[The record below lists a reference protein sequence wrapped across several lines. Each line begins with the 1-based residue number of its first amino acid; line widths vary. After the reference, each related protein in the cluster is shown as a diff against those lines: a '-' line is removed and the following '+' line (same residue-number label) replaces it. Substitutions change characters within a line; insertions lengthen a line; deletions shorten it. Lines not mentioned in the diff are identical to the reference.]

1 MGSCTNDFSPNYII
15 WQQKSHGYG
24 MHNLREWS
32 PWSLTFIYPSIHP
45 SIRLEQVTFGPNSK
59 VSIPTV
65 EEGNVSPRA
74 TKRGLRPGAGV
85 QGASA
90 GGQRVRGKN
99 DGRGCKLPMKMTR
112 WAQEWAMLG
121 DDQG

>member
-1 MGSCTNDFSPNYII
+1 
-15 WQQKSHGYG
+15 

-74 TKRGLRPGAGV
+74 TKRGLKARGWSSRRFSRG
-85 QGASA
+85 SE
-90 GGQRVRGKN
+90 GQREERRAGMQIADEDDKMGTGMG
-99 DGRGCKLPMKMTR
+99 DAGR
-112 WAQEWAMLG
+112 
-121 DDQG
+121 